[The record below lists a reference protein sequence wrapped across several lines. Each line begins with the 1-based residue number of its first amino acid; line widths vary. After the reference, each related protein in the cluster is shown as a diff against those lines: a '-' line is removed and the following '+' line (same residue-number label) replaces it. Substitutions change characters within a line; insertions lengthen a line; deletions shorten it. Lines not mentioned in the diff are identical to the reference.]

1 MIIAKFCRKVNER
14 DENTYVFCQKSS
26 FPFFALKGIYM
37 LSCCEPMDVHG
48 NTLVKHMHAL
58 ILSKKFK
65 QIIYFEIE
73 GIYITGRII

>member
-1 MIIAKFCRKVNER
+1 
-14 DENTYVFCQKSS
+14 
-26 FPFFALKGIYM
+26 M
-37 LSCCEPMDVHG
+37 LSCCCEPMDVHG

-58 ILSKKFK
+58 ILSKNFK